1 MKIPEEGRYVFS
13 SELTIVFK
21 KLIRDNNFVI
31 PTTSEKI
38 AIDARRVEFP
48 LFVRPIHAGDRFIPF
63 GMKGSKLV
71 SDFLTDIKMNAID
84 RRKQLVLCDA
94 GGNIIWLVGQR
105 LDNRY
110 RIDDTTINLLL
121 IHIERTFD

>member
-1 MKIPEEGRYVFS
+1 M
-13 SELTIVFK
+13 
-21 KLIRDNNFVI
+21 I